1 MDNREYVHVDGTE
14 LAAGAAG
21 RTPSWCKKLWCNLWS
36 STIEANT
43 WSLIYWQ
50 IFFILIDVSSAMYSF
65 VRDEKL
71 AVSDTWGL
79 INDAV
84 SVPVIVCLILTLHYR
99 HPPWLDRLSLVLVV
113 MAIFYFFGVILDV
126 LDLVWVT
133 TDPRSTRTGQS
144 VIILMNDLFNFW
156 LWVNIWYYVPILK
169 RAWNDII

>member
-1 MDNREYVHVDGTE
+1 MNNGEYVHVDVTE
-14 LAAGAAG
+14 LAAD
-21 RTPSWCKKLWCNLWS
+21 RKPSWCKKLWCNLWS

-50 IFFILIDVSSAMYSF
+50 IFFVLVDVVSALYTF
-65 VRDEKL
+65 VLDEKL

-84 SVPVIVCLILTLHYR
+84 SVPVIGYLILTLHYR
-99 HPPWLDRLSLVLVV
+99 HSPWLDRLSLVLVV
-113 MAIFYFFGVILDV
+113 MGTIYFFGVILDV

-133 TDPRSTRTGQS
+133 TDSRSTRIGQS
-144 VIILMNDLFNFW
+144 VIILMNDLFSFW
-156 LWVNIWYYVPILK
+156 LWVNFCYYVPILK